1 MEGSSFVAPIR
12 HERGHVLRCT
22 ECGNLY
28 LSHEPGDF
36 AEQLCN
42 RCFEAALAP
51 ASEAHEQLLAE
62 ERHHAH
68 LVAA

>member
-1 MEGSSFVAPIR
+1 MEGSSFVPPNR

-22 ECGNLY
+22 ECNSLY

-51 ASEAHEQLLAE
+51 ATEAHEVLLAE
-62 ERHHAH
+62 EKLHEY
-68 LVAA
+68 LVAV